1 MVTDQIVKAARH
13 WNLVQVSYRE
23 YHLSEIPCKTDFFL
37 CQMGASKFILSV
49 RLSVHEK
56 VVLTSTSNFQ
66 SSYSE
71 PKLLRLVNIRNC

>member
-37 CQMGASKFILSV
+37 CQTGASKFILSV
-49 RLSVHEK
+49 LLSLHEK
-56 VVLTSTSNFQ
+56 LFQ
-66 SSYSE
+66 
-71 PKLLRLVNIRNC
+71 PLLQTFMQSVIILVIPHHIVRA